1 LPNIWELPL
10 EFVEMNPE
18 DCVTIKCKICDQPVM
33 LETSKEDLQA
43 QGTGIFKVM
52 FVHGNPAHAIIAYID
67 RNCQVRGIEYPD
79 SFQLDQPQ
87 TMSVVPEAEVPS
99 ISVSESMGEPCYQS
113 LCDFEEVRER
123 EKASFILDK
132 SVLKVVCESGTIC
145 LSQIRKQIAFLEK
158 ALGEKIDLAKV
169 QAVCEKY
176 VKEGLIRSI

>member
-1 LPNIWELPL
+1 
-10 EFVEMNPE
+10 MNPE
-18 DCVTIKCKICDQPVM
+18 NCVTIKCKICDQPVM
-33 LETSKEDLQA
+33 IETSKEQMES

-52 FVHGNPAHAIIAYID
+52 LVHGNPAHAIIAYID

-79 SFQLDQPQ
+79 SFQHDTPQ
-87 TMSVVPEAEVPS
+87 TVSVVPESEAPT

-113 LCDFEEVRER
+113 LCEFEDVKER

-145 LSQIRKQIAFLEK
+145 LSQIRKQVSFLEK

-169 QAVCEKY
+169 QAVCDRY